1 MFVCICN
8 AVTDREIRNLARR
21 GVETLEELRMLTG
34 CSDCCG
40 QCADEAE
47 SILLAT
53 IAAERPQLPV
63 LGVVGN
69 TACINS
75 A

>member
-21 GVETLEELRMLTG
+21 GVDSLAELRMLTG

-40 QCADEAE
+40 QCAEEAE
-47 SILLAT
+47 SILLTAL
-53 IAAERPQLPV
+53 AAERVQLPLV
-63 LGVVGN
+63 SAIGN
-69 TACINS
+69 TA
-75 A
+75 

>member
-1 MFVCICN
+1 MFVCVCN
-8 AVTDREIRNLARR
+8 AVTDREIRYLARR
-21 GVETLEELRMLTG
+21 GVDSLEELRMLTG

-47 SILLAT
+47 AVLLSVTAPTPEPSI
-53 IAAERPQLPV
+53 PV
-63 LGVVGN
+63 LDVPR
-69 TACINS
+69 S

>member
-8 AVTDREIRNLARR
+8 SVTDREIRDLARR
-21 GVETLEELRMLTG
+21 GVDSLEELRMLTG

-47 SILLAT
+47 TVLMNAGQPARGPT
-53 IAAERPQLPV
+53 IPVVDLPQP
-63 LGVVGN
+63 
-69 TACINS
+69 A
-75 A
+75 

>member
-1 MFVCICN
+1 MFICVCN
-8 AVTDREIRNLARR
+8 AITDREIREHAAG
-21 GVETLEELRMLTG
+21 GVKTLEELRMRTG

-47 SILLAT
+47 AILSGTRYQSSVT
-53 IAAERPQLPV
+53 IPMF
-63 LGVVGN
+63 G
-69 TACINS
+69 TAQP

>member
-21 GVETLEELRMLTG
+21 GVDSLAELRMLTG

-47 SILLAT
+47 SILMAAV
-53 IAAERPQLPV
+53 AAEQPMLPV
-63 LGVVGN
+63 LSVVGS
-69 TACINS
+69 TA
-75 A
+75 